1 MATRRR
7 REYRAR
13 AQNMARHPTR
23 RMTVNQIIGYYLKV
37 RYVPIICRDIY
48 EPSPLL
54 RALRMRED
62 HHAA

>member
-13 AQNMARHPTR
+13 VQNMARHPTR

-37 RYVPIICRDIY
+37 HYVPIICHDIY
-48 EPSPLL
+48 ERPSLL
-54 RALRMRED
+54 DVMRERGRR
-62 HHAA
+62 AA